1 MNSVSVAVIGAGLA
15 GIACA
20 QRLQEAGVQVRVF
33 EAQRAPGGRLATRRF
48 AVATFDHGAQFLT
61 ATDLR
66 VSRSCSRPPKP
77 RVRPGA
83 GIRPGR
89 TANGAAISGSARPP

>member
-1 MNSVSVAVIGAGLA
+1 MIGAGLA

-20 QRLQEAGVQVRVF
+20 ARLQDAGVAVRVF

-48 AVATFDHGAQFLT
+48 AGATFDHGAQFLT
-61 ATDLR
+61 ATDPGFRALLEA
-66 VSRSCSRPPKP
+66 PKP

-83 GIRPGR
+83 GDRLAGPR
-89 TANGAAISGSARPP
+89 TDAAISGSACQA